1 MRFES
6 DERLPNCN
14 LARILSPFHAFAF
27 NRLTAFSMAKKTS
40 SKRTSTNGAAK
51 RFTGRELVIKGA
63 RQHNLKNIDL
73 TIPKKKLIVV
83 TGPSGS
89 GKSSLV
95 FDTIYAEGQRRY
107 VESLSSYARQFLER
121 MDKPDVDMITGLA
134 PAIAIEQQTGSRNP
148 RSTVATQTEIY
159 DYLRLLF
166 ARIGI
171 TISPVSGKV
180 VTKDSPRSVAESVQ
194 KGLADGTRFY
204 LCFAVPTHK
213 GRKKHEELAAL
224 LARGFYRLVV
234 LPTEK
239 QSEKGRQPEILDL
252 NETDASAVKTPISR
266 LLVLVDRLAAR
277 SGDDEVATRIAD
289 SVEQAFREGNDRTV
303 VITAPKEGAFERFD
317 FSAHFEQDGIP
328 FEEPTPQI
336 FSFNSPLGACP
347 TCQGFG
353 SVPGI
358 DKDLVVPNPDL
369 SLRQGAVAPFRTEMW
384 STYQRELV
392 RMAALEGIDID
403 APYGK
408 LPEGHKNIVW
418 NGFGSYK
425 GIRGFFRFLE
435 SKAYKMHFRIYAA
448 RFRGYTSCPD
458 CDGYRL
464 KKSAL
469 NVRIEGDSLGPYS
482 TGTHLYHIGEIA
494 ELTTKDAARL
504 FDHLRLSEFQ
514 EAIAGRVLEEIR
526 KRLRY
531 LVEVGLDYLT
541 LDRLAQTLSGG
552 ETQRINLA
560 TSLGSSLVGSLYV
573 LDEPTIGLHPR
584 DNDRLITILEGLR
597 DIGNT
602 VLVVEHDEQM
612 MERAD
617 QLIDIGPGSG
627 VHGGDVIFQGTFPEI
642 LKDQKS
648 LTGAYLSGSKEISL
662 PEKRRRT
669 SKKRSIEIIH
679 ARQHNLKR
687 VDARFPLNTITVV
700 TGVSGSGK
708 STLVHSTLFAALKR
722 LKGGEFDGKVG
733 VHDAVKGAHLVESV
747 EMVDQSPIGKSPR
760 SNPVTYVKAFDH
772 IRDLMASTHQA
783 KIRGYRPG
791 TFSFNVPGGRC
802 EVCQGEGVVRVEM
815 QFLADLFLECE
826 ACNGLR
832 YKQDVLEIR
841 YGGKNI
847 AEMLAMTVSEAVDF
861 FGKHKKIVRKLK
873 VLQDIGLGY
882 LTLGQPANTL
892 SGGEAQ
898 RVKLAAHL
906 GRSHQGHTLYLFDEP
921 TTGLHF
927 DDIRKLLDA
936 FNALVDAGHS
946 VILIE
951 HNMDVIK
958 SADYVID
965 LGPEGGRRGGFI
977 VAEGTP
983 EEVADVDESHTGKY
997 LKSLLTK

>member
-1 MRFES
+1 M
-6 DERLPNCN
+6 PQ
-14 LARILSPFHAFAF
+14 
-27 NRLTAFSMAKKTS
+27 KK
-40 SKRTSTNGAAK
+40 AAK
-51 RFTGRELVIKGA
+51 RATSRGQAKDNGVEMRFSGRDLVIKGA
-63 RQHNLKNIDL
+63 RQHNLKNIDI
-73 TIPKKKLIVV
+73 TIPKKKLVVV

-121 MDKPDVDMITGLA
+121 MDKPDVDLITGLA
-134 PAIAIEQQTGSRNP
+134 PAIAIEQQSGSRNP
-148 RSTVATQTEIY
+148 RSTVATQTELY

-166 ARIGI
+166 ARIGT
-171 TISPVSGKV
+171 TISPISGEV
-180 VTKDSPRSVAESVQ
+180 VTKDSPRTVADHLQ
-194 KGLADGTRFY
+194 RILAPGERFY
-204 LCFAVPTHK
+204 LCFPIHIHK
-213 GRKKHEELAAL
+213 SRNNSEELKAL
-224 LARGFYRLVV
+224 LARGFYRLLR

-239 QSEKGRQPEILDL
+239 QAQKGKQVDIVDL
-252 NETDASAVKTPISR
+252 NEIESDTVKTPLSR
-266 LLVLVDRLAAR
+266 LLVLVDRLIIR
-277 SGDDEVATRIAD
+277 PDEEDVTNRIAD
-289 SVEQAFREGNDRTV
+289 SVEQAFREGNERAI
-303 VITAPKEGAFERFD
+303 VITAPKEGLSERYNY
-317 FSAHFEQDGIP
+317 SAHFERDGSS
-328 FEEPTPQI
+328 FEEPTPQL

-353 SVPGI
+353 RVPGI
-358 DKDLVVPNPDL
+358 DKDLVVPNEDL
-369 SLRQGAVAPFRTEMW
+369 SLRQGAIAAFRSEMW
-384 STYQRELV
+384 STYQRDLI
-392 RMAALEGIDID
+392 RMAAREGIDVD
-403 APYGK
+403 KPYGK
-408 LPEGHKNIVW
+408 LPEGHQNIIW
-418 NGFGSYK
+418 NGSGDYK
-425 GIRGFFRFLE
+425 GVRGLFRFLE
-435 SKAYKMHFRIYAA
+435 LKAYKMHFRIYAA
-448 RFRGYTSCPD
+448 RFRGYTLCPD

-464 KKSAL
+464 RSEAL
-469 NVRIEGDSLGPYS
+469 NVKIEGDALGPHAS
-482 TGTHLYHIGEIA
+482 GRHWYHIGEIA

-504 FDHLRLSEFQ
+504 FGNLQLTEFQ
-514 EAIAGRVLEEIR
+514 EAVAGRVLEEIS

-552 ETQRINLA
+552 ESQRINLA

-584 DNDRLITILEGLR
+584 DNDKLITILEGLR

-602 VLVVEHDEQM
+602 VLVVEHDAQM

-627 VHGGDVIFQGTFPEI
+627 VHGGEVIFQGTYSDI
-642 LKDQKS
+642 LKDSNS
-648 LTGAYLSGSKEISL
+648 LTGAYLSGKQVIPVPL
-662 PEKRRRT
+662 KRRKVD
-669 SKKRSIEIIH
+669 KKRLIEVFH

-687 VDARFPLNTITVV
+687 VDARFPLNTVTVV

-722 LKGGEFDGKVG
+722 LKGGEYDGKVG
-733 VHDAVKGAHLVESV
+733 MHDSVKGAHLIESV
-747 EMVDQSPIGKSPR
+747 EMIDQSPIGKSPR
-760 SNPVTYVKAFDH
+760 SNPVTYVKAFDS
-772 IRDLMASTHQA
+772 IRDLMAMTHQA

-802 EVCQGEGVVRVEM
+802 EVCQGEGVVRIEM

-826 ACNGLR
+826 ACRGLR

-841 YGGKNI
+841 LTGKNI
-847 AEMLAMTVSEAVDF
+847 AEILAMTVDEAVDF
-861 FGKHKKIVRKLK
+861 FRGHKKIVGKLK
-873 VLQDIGLGY
+873 VLQDVGLGY
-882 LTLGQPANTL
+882 LSLGQPSNTL

-906 GRSHQGHTLYLFDEP
+906 GHVQKGHTLYLFDEP

-927 DDIRKLLDA
+927 DDIRKLLDS
-936 FNALVDAGHS
+936 FNALVEAGDS
-946 VILIE
+946 VVLIE

-983 EEVADVDESHTGKY
+983 EDVAQVAESHTGRF
-997 LKSLLTK
+997 LKEVL